1 MPTDVSTWLREQRE
15 ARGWTRSEMARQL
28 IQAGRARGDRQLPG
42 LDGMCHN
49 IYRWERG
56 GPLSERYRLH
66 YCRAFGIQPAQF
78 APGPIPEPAA
88 EPAMLAIPADSDQA
102 RNAGGV
108 PGSSP
113 CPPLSR
119 HVPFLLCR
127 HPVSPSTVRRKGPV

>member
-28 IQAGRARGDRQLPG
+28 IAAGRARGDRQLPG

-56 GPLSERYRLH
+56 GPMSERYRLH
-66 YCRAFGIQPAQF
+66 YCRAFGIQSAQF

-88 EPAMLAIPADSDQA
+88 EASRAGRPGRSEQA
-102 RNAGGV
+102 RNADGV
-108 PGSSP
+108 PGTARVRR
-113 CPPLSR
+113 CPGTSR
-119 HVPFLLCR
+119 SCSAG